1 MLVSPV
7 ELAESSANHPQST
20 NRASV
25 AERMHS
31 IVSSSHTV
39 EVANQALGKSPA
51 ENENEDSLIK
61 SPESR
66 DFNLIYQN
74 MPHYA

>member
-39 EVANQALGKSPA
+39 EVANQAL
-51 ENENEDSLIK
+51 
-61 SPESR
+61 ESR